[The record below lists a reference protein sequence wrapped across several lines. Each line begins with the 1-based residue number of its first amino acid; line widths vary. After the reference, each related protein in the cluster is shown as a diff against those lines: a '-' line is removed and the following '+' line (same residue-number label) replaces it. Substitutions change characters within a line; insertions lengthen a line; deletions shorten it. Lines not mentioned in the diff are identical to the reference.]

1 MTSLPEMTNDIPVH
15 VAWETGSDGEL
26 TGKVVFV
33 VNDLHRYY
41 YANFD
46 PGVMEANLE
55 NAGYTWR
62 QIEPLIAEMQR
73 QYEAL
78 IAEMRWQLE
87 MLAPMAAPTT

>member
-33 VNDLHRYY
+33 VNNLHRYY
-41 YANFD
+41 YADFD
-46 PGVMEANLE
+46 PRVMEANLE

-62 QIEPLIAEMQR
+62 QIEPLIAELQR

-78 IAEMRWQLE
+78 IAELQRQFE
-87 MLAPMAAPTT
+87 TLA